1 MEDVWKDCISFTKKK
16 KKIAFHIENSPS
28 QLDKSEPLILTTILR
43 LRKKKNQNFCYHCLR
58 GKLWGINSY
67 ESDM

>member
-1 MEDVWKDCISFTKKK
+1 MFEKIAFRLPKKK

-43 LRKKKNQNFCYHCLR
+43 LRKKKIKIFVITVYMGDC
-58 GKLWGINSY
+58 
-67 ESDM
+67 EE